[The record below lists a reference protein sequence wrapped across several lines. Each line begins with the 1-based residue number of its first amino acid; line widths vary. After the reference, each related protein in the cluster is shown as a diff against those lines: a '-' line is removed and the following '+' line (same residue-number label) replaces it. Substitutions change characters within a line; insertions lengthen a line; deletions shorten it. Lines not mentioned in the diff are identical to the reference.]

1 MMRWLRLALPC
12 LCLLA
17 VCSMALAQSPE
28 GWDRYLDKYRGPY
41 RGEVIDAETKA
52 PLAGAVFV
60 ALWRRDRVYPF
71 HIVTENYAVRE
82 TVADPEGRFLLEA
95 RDVEERAPRRTHRPE
110 FLIFVPG
117 YGSFPRFQ
125 RLPTGFLGGV
135 FEGAGTTVEL
145 PRHQGREERRKNLD
159 SIHPYSISD
168 TPFKDIPQLMRRV
181 NEESIAVG
189 LSSYPPPEN
198 R

>member
-1 MMRWLRLALPC
+1 MMLSLRVAASC

-17 VCSMALAQSPE
+17 VCSMALAQNPE
-28 GWDRYLDKYRGPY
+28 GWDRHLDRYRGPY
-41 RGEVIDAETKA
+41 RGQVIDADTKA

-82 TVADPEGRFLLEA
+82 TVTDPDGRFLLGA
-95 RDVEERAPRRTHRPE
+95 RDVEEGAPRRTHRPE

-125 RLPTGFLGGV
+125 RSPTGFLGDV

-145 PRHQGREERRKNLD
+145 PRLEGRETRRKHLFTFGPN
-159 SIHPYSISD
+159 SFSEA
-168 TPFKDIPQLMRRV
+168 PFQDLPQLMRTL
-181 NEESIAVG
+181 NEERIAIG
-189 LSSYPPPEN
+189 LSPYSPPEK
-198 R
+198 

>member
-1 MMRWLRLALPC
+1 MTLWLRMPAPC
-12 LCLLA
+12 LGLLA
-17 VCSMALAQSPE
+17 VCSVALAQSPE

-41 RGEVIDAETKA
+41 RGQVIDADTKA

-60 ALWRRDRVYPF
+60 ALWRRDRVYPL
-71 HIVTENYAVRE
+71 HITSEKYAVRE
-82 TVADPEGRFLLEA
+82 IATDSHGRFHMDA
-95 RDVEERAPRRTHRPE
+95 RDVEEGAPRRTHRPE

-125 RLPTGFLGGV
+125 KAPRGFIGGV

-145 PRHQGREERRKNLD
+145 PRLEGREERRKNLD
-159 SIHPYSISD
+159 AINPYSISD
-168 TPFKDIPQLMRRV
+168 TPLKDIPQLIHKV

-189 LSSYPPPEN
+189 LSPYPPPEN

>member
-1 MMRWLRLALPC
+1 MTLWLRLTAPC

-41 RGEVIDAETKA
+41 RGQVIDADTKA

-60 ALWRRDRVYPF
+60 ALWRRDRMYPL

-82 TVADPEGRFLLEA
+82 IATDSGGRFHMDA
-95 RDVEERAPRRTHRPE
+95 RDVEEGAPRRTHRPE

-125 RLPTGFLGGV
+125 KAPKGFIGGV
-135 FEGAGTTVEL
+135 FEGMGTTVEL
-145 PRHQGREERRKNLD
+145 LRLEGREERRRNLGTV
-159 SIHPYSISD
+159 HPYSISD
-168 TPFKDIPQLMRRV
+168 TPFKDLPQLMRRV

-189 LSSYPPPEN
+189 LSPYPQES

>member
-1 MMRWLRLALPC
+1 MTLWLRLALPC

-41 RGEVIDAETKA
+41 RGQVIDADTKT

-71 HIVTENYAVRE
+71 HIVSENYAVRE
-82 TVADPEGRFLLEA
+82 TVTDPDGRFLLGA
-95 RDVEERAPRRTHRPE
+95 RDVEDGAPRRTHRPE

-125 RLPTGFLGGV
+125 KSPTGFLGGV

-145 PRHQGREERRKNLD
+145 PRLEGREERRKNL
-159 SIHPYSISD
+159 STFGPHRFSEN
-168 TPFKDIPQLMRRV
+168 PFRDLPQLMRTLNQERTA
-181 NEESIAVG
+181 IG
-189 LSSYPPPEN
+189 LSPYSPAEKE
-198 R
+198 

>member
-1 MMRWLRLALPC
+1 MTRWLRMTAPC
-12 LCLLA
+12 LWLLA

-28 GWDRYLDKYRGPY
+28 GWDRYLDRYRGPY
-41 RGEVIDAETKA
+41 RGLVIDADTKA

-60 ALWRRDRVYPF
+60 ALWRRDRVHPL
-71 HIVTENYAVRE
+71 HITSENYAVRE
-82 TVADPEGRFLLEA
+82 IMTDSHGLFHMDA
-95 RDVEERAPRRTHRPE
+95 RDVEEGAPRRTHRPE
-110 FLIFVPG
+110 FFIFVPG

-125 RLPTGFLGGV
+125 KAPRGFIGGV

-145 PRHQGREERRKNLD
+145 ARLEGREERRKNLD
-159 SIHPYSISD
+159 AINPYSISD
-168 TPFKDIPQLMRRV
+168 TPFKDIPQLTRKV

-189 LSSYPPPEN
+189 LSPYPPQEN